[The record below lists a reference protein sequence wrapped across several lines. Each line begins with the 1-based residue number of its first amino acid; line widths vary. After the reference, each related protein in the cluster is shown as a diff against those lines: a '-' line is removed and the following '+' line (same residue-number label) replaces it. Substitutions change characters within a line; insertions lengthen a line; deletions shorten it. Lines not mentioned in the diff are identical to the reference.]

1 MPTLRAQSMQPKF
14 RPVRLGKVVDRKRWT
29 SSSKLFQLDRMDP
42 LSFGPKFPEISVEWI
57 VPYNLGN
64 GLICFYVGVGVGRR
78 RFCKRVSLE
87 YTVEPCCNEPRYNKV
102 LGIMNNVPYPSNSE
116 IYGKEPRYNE
126 TSV

>member
-29 SSSKLFQLDRMDP
+29 SSSQLFQLDRMDP
-42 LSFGPKFPEISVEWI
+42 LSFGPKFPEILVEWI

-87 YTVEPCCNEPRYNKV
+87 YTVEP
-102 LGIMNNVPYPSNSE
+102 
-116 IYGKEPRYNE
+116 
-126 TSV
+126 